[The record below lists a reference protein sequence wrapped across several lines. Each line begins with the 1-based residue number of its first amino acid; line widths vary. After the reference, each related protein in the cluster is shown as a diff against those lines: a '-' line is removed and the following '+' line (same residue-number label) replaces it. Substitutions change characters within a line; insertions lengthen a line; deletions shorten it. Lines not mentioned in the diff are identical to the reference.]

1 LASSGLPLRLCPKHG
16 KKESMKKFVVGT
28 IATGLLLAANI
39 SLGADK
45 DQSLQTEVV
54 AWYLTALTVAE
65 KAP

>member
-1 LASSGLPLRLCPKHG
+1 
-16 KKESMKKFVVGT
+16 MKKFVVGT

-45 DQSLQTEVV
+45 DQPLQTEVF
-54 AWYLTALTVAE
+54 AWYLTALTAAE